1 MTADFSSKTM
11 WAGRATFLEFRA
23 KKNQPRILYPLKLP
37 FKNEREILFQTYK
50 SWENSSPAVFTIRN
64 VKGGPSGRKKMMP
77 DENLELHQGMKHHGN
92 ANYMG
97 QYKRFF
103 LII

>member
-1 MTADFSSKTM
+1 MKEKYFSRRTK
-11 WAGRATFLEFRA
+11 AE
-23 KKNQPRILYPLKLP
+23 RIH
-37 FKNEREILFQTYK
+37 RQQI
-50 SWENSSPAVFTIRN
+50 FTIRN